1 MRRHFLAFGLFLSL
15 GSWLS
20 AGPDSFPLVAY
31 PREASEGMNWDPGV
45 VHMAGGQSFNGSL
58 QGLGMGVA
66 GIGYDL
72 KGEWEM
78 LEAHIGYTKS
88 VSPKRRCKF
97 SVMADQQTIYT
108 SPEFAGDQPPER
120 IRVSLEGKRVIMLR
134 IEPVTYG
141 GSLGACFANPQLKRG
156 LTAADKAVP
165 YSIEV
170 NGRGIPYDQFSAP
183 DQVPIALPVKP
194 GEATYTVKVLHDQ
207 QQRKVIITTTP

>member
-1 MRRHFLAFGLFLSL
+1 
-15 GSWLS
+15 
-20 AGPDSFPLVAY
+20 
-31 PREASEGMNWDPGV
+31 MNWDMGV
-45 VHMAGGQSFNGSL
+45 VHMAGGQSFNTSL

-78 LEAHIGYTKS
+78 LEAYIGYTKS

-97 SVMADQQTIYT
+97 SVVADQQPIYT

-134 IEPVTYG
+134 IEPLTYG

-156 LTAADKAVP
+156 LTAADKATP
-165 YSIEV
+165 YIIEI
-170 NGRGIPYDQFSAP
+170 NGRGLPYDQFSAP
-183 DQVPIALPVKP
+183 EQVPLSLPVKP
-194 GEATYTVKVLHDQ
+194 GEATYTVKIVHDQ
-207 QQRKVIITTTP
+207 QQRKITITTSP